1 MVETRCLLVGS
12 VFLDLVDPLMVPSV
26 LFFELIVVL
35 LESAVIYL
43 LLMRKA
49 VRAFAASFSAN
60 LVTSL
65 LSVLY
70 LLLPRAFVSTYSN
83 LALSVVTALLINIL
97 LEAGVLRHFCRGVS
111 FKKILK
117 ISTVMNVASYAI
129 VIYEYLYI
137 VGSW

>member
-1 MVETRCLLVGS
+1 
-12 VFLDLVDPLMVPSV
+12 MVPSV
-26 LFFELIVVL
+26 VFLELIVVL

-43 LLMRKA
+43 LLMRRA
-49 VRAFAASFSAN
+49 ARAFAASFTAN

-65 LSVLY
+65 LSVFY
-70 LLLPRAFVSTYSN
+70 LLLPREFVSTYSN

-97 LEAGVLRHFCRGVS
+97 LEAGVLRHFYRGVS
-111 FKKILK
+111 FRKILK

-129 VIYEYLYI
+129 VIFEYMYL

>member
-1 MVETRCLLVGS
+1 
-12 VFLDLVDPLMVPSV
+12 MVPSV
-26 LFFELIVVL
+26 VFLELIVVL

-65 LSVLY
+65 LSVFY
-70 LLLPRAFVSTYSN
+70 LLLPREFISN
-83 LALSVVTALLINIL
+83 LVLSVVIALLINIL
-97 LEAGVLRHFCRGVS
+97 LEAGVLRLFCRDVN

-117 ISTVMNVASYAI
+117 ISTVMNIASYAI
-129 VIYEYLYI
+129 VIYEYLYL

>member
-1 MVETRCLLVGS
+1 
-12 VFLDLVDPLMVPSV
+12 MVPSV
-26 LFFELIVVL
+26 LFLELIVIL

-43 LLMRKA
+43 LLMRRA
-49 VRAFAASFSAN
+49 ARAFAASFTAN

-65 LSVLY
+65 LSVFY
-70 LLLPRAFVSTYSN
+70 LLLPHEFVSTYPN
-83 LALSVVTALLINIL
+83 LILSVVTALLINIL
-97 LEAGVLRHFCRGVS
+97 LEAGVLRHFYRGVS